1 MLMLLLLACSDEP
14 VAEPTPVEVILPL
27 SLSRDPVPSD
37 AIDVAISPEGVFVD
51 HVESDDLKV
60 ARGKP
65 VALRIDS
72 QVPYETLYMV
82 VERLGNRPLTLVVQ
96 GSSGPAGIALSG
108 PDLLVTEVSLA
119 VLISPDVLIARTA
132 GSPAVF
138 EHNDHAGLRAW
149 LAILHQDQ
157 PGYDRAT
164 LVPHRQATADELVAV
179 ADAVR
184 SAGFSR
190 IVLGAAF

>member
-1 MLMLLLLACSDEP
+1 MLMLLLLACSDDP
-14 VAEPTPVEVILPL
+14 VVEPTPVEVILPL
-27 SLSRDPVPSD
+27 SLSRDPVPTD
-37 AIDVAISPEGVFVD
+37 AIDVAVSPEGVFVD

-138 EHNDHAGLRAW
+138 EHDDHAGLRAW

-157 PGYDRAT
+157 PAYDRAT

-184 SAGFSR
+184 SAGFPR